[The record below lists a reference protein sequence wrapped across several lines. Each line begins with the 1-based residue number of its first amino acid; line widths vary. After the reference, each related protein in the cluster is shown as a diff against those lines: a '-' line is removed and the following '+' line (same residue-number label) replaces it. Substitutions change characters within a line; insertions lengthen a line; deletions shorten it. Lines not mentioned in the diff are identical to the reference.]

1 MVSLVAPVNFTY
13 AQSQIC
19 PEGEECAPGPVAPPV
34 DSCECPTGE
43 ACPAMVCEPPPPP
56 FFTIPQ
62 SDERQPP
69 QSDERQPSPPPPD
82 ERQPRPP
89 KSY

>member
-19 PEGEECAPGPVAPPV
+19 PEGEECTPGPVAPPV
-34 DSCECPTGE
+34 DSCECPIGE
-43 ACPAMVCEPPPPP
+43 ACPAMICEPPPPP

-62 SDERQPP
+62 P
-69 QSDERQPSPPPPD
+69 DERQPSPPPPD

>member
-13 AQSQIC
+13 AQSKIC
-19 PEGEECAPGPVAPPV
+19 PEGEECTPGPVAPPV
-34 DSCECPTGE
+34 DSCERPIGE
-43 ACPAMVCEPPPPP
+43 ACPAMICEPPPPP

-62 SDERQPP
+62 P
-69 QSDERQPSPPPPD
+69 DERQPSPPPPD